1 MINGKFSIGDS
12 IFVMC
17 SGCNAESPHLIE
29 SVTKL
34 GKISK
39 TRCSGCGA
47 VSTYSRGVKISFE
60 LGNSNPAQPY
70 DRTKKYR
77 KGQAMTHSLFGFGEV
92 TAVPEPH
99 KIDVLFGNKTRRLVH
114 AQA

>member
-1 MINGKFSIGDS
+1 MKTGNYAIGDS
-12 IFVMC
+12 ILLMC
-17 SGCNAESPHLIE
+17 SGCDTEVPHTVE

-39 TRCSGCGA
+39 TKCEGCGTL
-47 VSTYSRGVKISFE
+47 STYSRGVKTSVE
-60 LGNSNPAQPY
+60 SRNSKPAQPY

-92 TAVPEPH
+92 TAVPEPQ